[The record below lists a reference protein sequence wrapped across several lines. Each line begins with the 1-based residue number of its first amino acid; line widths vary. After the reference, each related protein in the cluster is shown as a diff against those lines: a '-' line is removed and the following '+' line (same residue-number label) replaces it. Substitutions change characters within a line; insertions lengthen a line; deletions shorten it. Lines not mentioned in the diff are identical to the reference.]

1 MDEAVSYSKETIN
14 KIQKIFE
21 SSTIK
26 LHFGFNEEE
35 FKKLSD
41 ALLSSDSDKK
51 IDITGQI
58 AESKKEV
65 SELAEKLAEVNELLN
80 SADSKDL
87 VLKDLINL
95 QKKFQKVLLN

>member
-58 AESKKEV
+58 AESKRRLV
-65 SELAEKLAEVNELLN
+65 NLLRNLPKLMNY
-80 SADSKDL
+80 
-87 VLKDLINL
+87 
-95 QKKFQKVLLN
+95 